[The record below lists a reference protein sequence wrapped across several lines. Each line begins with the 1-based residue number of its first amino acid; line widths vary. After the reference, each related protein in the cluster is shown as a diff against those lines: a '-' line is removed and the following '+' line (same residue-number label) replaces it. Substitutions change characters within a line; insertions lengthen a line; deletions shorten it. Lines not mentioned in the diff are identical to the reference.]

1 MNNEEAKKRIM
12 DFMKENMLT
21 VISTV
26 DVDMNK
32 PESAVI
38 AFAQKDNFELIFG
51 TKNTTR
57 KYRNLQK
64 NPNVSFVIGWDSDI
78 GTVQY
83 EGVAKELSGEES
95 KLHSSIL
102 IAKNPRSEKF
112 VNREDQRYF
121 LVQPRWIRILDMTKI
136 PDETFEINF

>member
-26 DVDMNK
+26 DVDINK